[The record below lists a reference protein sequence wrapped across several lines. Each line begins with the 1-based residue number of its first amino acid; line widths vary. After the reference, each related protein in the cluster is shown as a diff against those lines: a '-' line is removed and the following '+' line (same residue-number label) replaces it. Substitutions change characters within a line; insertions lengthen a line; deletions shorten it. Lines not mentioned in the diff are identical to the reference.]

1 MLWRHYRTN
10 HPPSVEWCGGGVGG
24 SMLWRHYRTYHP
36 PSVEW
41 CGVHTNGGE
50 LWWPC
55 DVPGPHPYQGDD
67 RDGGVYMHVGR
78 GRRGIDGMGRR

>member
-1 MLWRHYRTN
+1 MCV
-10 HPPSVEWCGGGVGG
+10 SVSTWLPYLHKISIRSVPEG
-24 SMLWRHYRTYHP
+24 SMLSHS

-55 DVPGPHPYQGDD
+55 DVPGPHPYQGDATCTWTW
-67 RDGGVYMHVGR
+67 GGGGEALMAWGGDDCGMV
-78 GRRGIDGMGRR
+78 RR